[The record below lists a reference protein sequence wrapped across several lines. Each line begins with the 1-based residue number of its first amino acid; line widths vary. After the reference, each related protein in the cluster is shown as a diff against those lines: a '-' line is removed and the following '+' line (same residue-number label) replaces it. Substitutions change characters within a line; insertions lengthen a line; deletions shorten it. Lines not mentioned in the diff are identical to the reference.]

1 MEGAALGWFQ
11 WMEMHEPVMTWDEF
25 KEAILDKFGSTQD
38 GDLQE
43 QLMALR
49 QTGTMWEYRGR
60 FEIMMSL
67 LKDVP
72 TSTLKSVF
80 INGLAQEIKIEV
92 PYLGPETLK

>member
-1 MEGAALGWFQ
+1 MGKIRLVGWLYNVEQYFYMNQVLEWEKISTIALCMEGAALGWFQ

-49 QTGTMWEYRGR
+49 QIGTM
-60 FEIMMSL
+60 
-67 LKDVP
+67 
-72 TSTLKSVF
+72 
-80 INGLAQEIKIEV
+80 
-92 PYLGPETLK
+92 

>member
-1 MEGAALGWFQ
+1 
-11 WMEMHEPVMTWDEF
+11 
-25 KEAILDKFGSTQD
+25 
-38 GDLQE
+38 
-43 QLMALR
+43 
-49 QTGTMWEYRGR
+49 
-60 FEIMMSL
+60 MMSL